1 VKTSGPTH
9 SSVIAETARGHQHH
23 VRWLDEGD
31 AALDELRVLGGYD
44 ADLADDAHRVGDR
57 LRDALSG
64 VSPALERAMGEL
76 VAHPALQA
84 LLVRYPTPT
93 ALRTV
98 GRTRIARILQ
108 AEAPTIVEAL
118 TAAVAAALDE
128 QTVTVAAEAAM
139 GRVISELAADLL
151 GLADRRA
158 RLVTEM
164 ELIFRS
170 HPVWSA
176 SRRDS
181 KRHRGAGRRD
191 RSHTDP

>member
-1 VKTSGPTH
+1 
-9 SSVIAETARGHQHH
+9 
-23 VRWLDEGD
+23 
-31 AALDELRVLGGYD
+31 
-44 ADLADDAHRVGDR
+44 
-57 LRDALSG
+57 
-64 VSPALERAMGEL
+64 MGEL
-76 VAHPALQA
+76 VAHPALQT

-118 TAAVAAALDE
+118 TAALDE